1 MKTTLLEVANAH
13 NSLVAIQKANEI
25 PVILAWEFGNWLAEL
40 APIAARF
47 HEQEEALAKK
57 HGKPDPK
64 NSQQFIVEPA
74 KIPQFQKEYDK
85 LKSIEVDLDG
95 QTKLKLAE
103 LKEVGITIPPA
114 ADLIAIRLFIQ

>member
-1 MKTTLLEVANAH
+1 MKANLFEVANAH

-25 PVILAWEFGNWLAEL
+25 PVILAWKFGDWLVEL
-40 APIAARF
+40 APIATRF

-64 NSQQFIVEPA
+64 NAQQFIVEPA

-85 LKSIEVDLDG
+85 LKAIEVDLNG
-95 QTKLKLAE
+95 QTKLNLTE
-103 LKEVGITIPPA
+103 LETVGIKIPPA
-114 ADLIAIRLFIQ
+114 ADLTACRMFIQ

>member
-1 MKTTLLEVANAH
+1 MKANLFEVANAH

-25 PVILAWEFGNWLAEL
+25 PVVLAWKFGDWLAEL
-40 APIAARF
+40 APIATRF

-64 NSQQFIVEPA
+64 NAQQYIVQPA

-85 LKSIEVDLDG
+85 LKAIEVDLNG
-95 QTKLKLAE
+95 QTKLNLTE
-103 LKEVGITIPPA
+103 LETVGIKIPPA
-114 ADLIAIRLFIQ
+114 ADLTALRLFIQ